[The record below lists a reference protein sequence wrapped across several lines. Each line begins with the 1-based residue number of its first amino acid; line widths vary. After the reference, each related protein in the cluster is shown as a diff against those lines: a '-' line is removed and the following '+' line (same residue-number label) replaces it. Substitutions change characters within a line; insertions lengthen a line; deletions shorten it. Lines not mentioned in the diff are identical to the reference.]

1 MNGKFFL
8 DIFGCKNIFKL
19 KKEGKIKIYMVKI
32 INLYLFEL
40 FFVKFCIL
48 WLKNINY
55 WLLKVVGFKICS
67 SCVYLGSYYK
77 LVKKIVGLKLYL
89 KNFKIFKRFKSFNWV

>member
-19 KKEGKIKIYMVKI
+19 KKGKIKIYIVKI

-40 FFVKFCIL
+40 FFV
-48 WLKNINY
+48 
-55 WLLKVVGFKICS
+55 
-67 SCVYLGSYYK
+67 
-77 LVKKIVGLKLYL
+77 
-89 KNFKIFKRFKSFNWV
+89 